1 MMLHAKM
8 FSSVHNRIIQVKR
21 FFTHKEEKQQTV
33 LEELNIHTHTWK
45 STRMVLTC
53 LFAEQEQTQMERMD
67 LWTWQKG
74 KGAV

>member
-45 STRMVLTC
+45 SGRRP
-53 LFAEQEQTQMERMD
+53 QTI
-67 LWTWQKG
+67 K
-74 KGAV
+74 KN